1 MIYLFNISKDDG
13 FCTIVAD
20 SVTIYNVKIIELIE
34 FDDIN
39 LWYQNI
45 IKIHQK
51 YNIRHQYYLGSDDF
65 FNVLKLA
72 SPEYKRLIYRKEF
85 DDLTLDK
92 LIKKLSNNTIEL
104 SLEWDFLKTEIF
116 SNDIKIDSLKLI
128 ASINCFWMDEK
139 VEDNGIFR
147 DYQRKKE
154 ESVKRWTY
162 SDITVQEVLRHFD

>member
-1 MIYLFNISKDDG
+1 MIYLFNVSKDDG

-20 SVTIYNVKIIELIE
+20 SITIYNVKILELIE
-34 FDDIN
+34 YDDIN

-51 YNIRHQYYLGSDDF
+51 YNVRHQYYLGSDDF

>member
-1 MIYLFNISKDDG
+1 MIYLFNVSKDDG

-20 SVTIYNVKIIELIE
+20 SITIYNVKILELIE
-34 FDDIN
+34 YDDIN

-51 YNIRHQYYLGSDDF
+51 YNVRHQYYLGSDDF
-65 FNVLKLA
+65 FNVMKLA

-92 LIKKLSNNTIEL
+92 LIKKLTNNTIEL
-104 SLEWDFLKTEIF
+104 PLEWDFLKTEIF

>member
-1 MIYLFNISKDDG
+1 MIYLFNVSKDDG

-20 SVTIYNVKIIELIE
+20 SITIYNVKILELIE
-34 FDDIN
+34 YDDIN

-45 IKIHQK
+45 IKLHQK

>member
-1 MIYLFNISKDDG
+1 MIYMFNVSKDDG
-13 FCTIVAD
+13 FCIIVAD
-20 SVTIYNVKIIELIE
+20 SVTIYNVKILELIE
-34 FDDIN
+34 YDDIN

-104 SLEWDFLKTEIF
+104 SLECEYLKTEIF

-128 ASINCFWMDEK
+128 ASINCFWIDERVK
-139 VEDNGIFR
+139 DNGIIR
-147 DYQRKKE
+147 DYNHKKQVI
-154 ESVKRWTY
+154 VKRWEY
-162 SDITVQEVLRHFD
+162 SDITLQDVLRHFD

>member
-1 MIYLFNISKDDG
+1 MIYLFNVSKDDG

-20 SVTIYNVKIIELIE
+20 SITIYNVKILELIE
-34 FDDIN
+34 YDDIN

-104 SLEWDFLKTEIF
+104 SLEWEYLKTEIF

-128 ASINCFWMDEK
+128 ASINCFWIDERVK
-139 VEDNGIFR
+139 DNGIIR
-147 DYQRKKE
+147 DYNHRKPKKTT
-154 ESVKRWTY
+154 VWQY
-162 SDITVQEVLRHFD
+162 SDITVKEVMRHFD

>member
-1 MIYLFNISKDDG
+1 MIYLFNVSKDDG

-20 SVTIYNVKIIELIE
+20 SITIYNVKILELIE
-34 FDDIN
+34 YDDIN

>member
-1 MIYLFNISKDDG
+1 MIYLFNVSKDDG

-20 SVTIYNVKIIELIE
+20 SITIYNV
-34 FDDIN
+34 
-39 LWYQNI
+39 
-45 IKIHQK
+45 
-51 YNIRHQYYLGSDDF
+51 
-65 FNVLKLA
+65 
-72 SPEYKRLIYRKEF
+72 
-85 DDLTLDK
+85 
-92 LIKKLSNNTIEL
+92 
-104 SLEWDFLKTEIF
+104 
-116 SNDIKIDSLKLI
+116 KIDSLKLI